1 MALKRLM
8 GNEAEDQAAKEIAI
22 SNVIFIHLKYSVNQN
37 WTLKYL
43 KYSIVID

>member
-1 MALKRLM
+1 MVLKRLRS
-8 GNEAEDQAAKEIAI
+8 NEAEDQAAKEIVI